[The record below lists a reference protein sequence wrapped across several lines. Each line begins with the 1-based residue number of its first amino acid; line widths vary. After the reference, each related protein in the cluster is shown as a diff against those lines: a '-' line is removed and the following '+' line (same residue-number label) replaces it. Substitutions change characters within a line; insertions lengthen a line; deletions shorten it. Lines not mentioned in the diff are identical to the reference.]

1 MNEERY
7 LFLRALHREGQEH
20 DAREADRTLR
30 YRNADP
36 ETAHYI
42 SMQLLLM
49 NATSV
54 VEVGTSNGYSTT
66 WLADAVEQNGGR
78 LTTVDIES
86 QTDAIT
92 NVDRTGLAGVVEFVH
107 GDGGEFLAS
116 LPEASVDVLFLDAER
131 TRYVGWW
138 PHPYRVLRPGGLML
152 VDNAHHPA
160 PDELVGLIDLINEEP
175 GLDHLTLMIGSGLI
189 LARKS

>member
-1 MNEERY
+1 MHQERY
-7 LFLRALHREGQEH
+7 RFLGLLLREGQEH
-20 DAREADRTLR
+20 DAREADRTAR
-30 YRNADP
+30 YRNLDP

-54 VEVGTSNGYSTT
+54 VELGTSNGYSTI
-66 WLADAVEQNGGR
+66 WLADAMEQTGGQ
-78 LTTVDIES
+78 LTTVDVES
-86 QTDAIT
+86 QAEAIRNVEKAGLSDA
-92 NVDRTGLAGVVEFVH
+92 VQFVRQ
-107 GDGGEFLAS
+107 DGGDFLAS
-116 LPEASVDVLFLDAER
+116 IPDESVDVLFLDAER
-131 TRYVGWW
+131 TQYVDWW

-160 PDELVGLIDLINEEP
+160 PDELTGFVKVINSEP

-189 LARKS
+189 LARKR